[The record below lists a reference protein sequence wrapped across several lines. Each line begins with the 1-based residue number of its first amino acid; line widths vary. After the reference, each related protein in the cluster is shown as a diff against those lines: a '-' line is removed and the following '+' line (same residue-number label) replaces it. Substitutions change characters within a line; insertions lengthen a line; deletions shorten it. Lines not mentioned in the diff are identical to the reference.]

1 MRARERARREGR
13 RQGRGG
19 SAGPGGLGAG
29 CLVALLVAGCAAPF
43 PVGPDYPGLPAD
55 ALPRAGWQ
63 LPPPADGGSGAAP
76 APSGIASPASNEA
89 RAASNALL
97 RTWWQQFDDPVLA
110 GLIASAQGASST
122 LAQAALRIA
131 QARTDLSAAQARALP
146 GIDASV
152 AATRSA
158 ITFAGPVILR
168 TLVQAQAQA
177 SWEIDLF
184 GAIARSREGAVAR
197 LLAREAQWQDAQV
210 ALAAEVG
217 NAYLGLRHCERQLE
231 LTDADARS
239 RTETARLT
247 EITGRAGLQ
256 APASVAL
263 ARASAADAANRRVQQ
278 RTECDVLVKSL
289 VVLTGREEPA
299 LRAQLA
305 ASTARLP
312 QPQRFRVD
320 RMPAEVL
327 RQRPDLAALER
338 ELAAASADIGK
349 AEADRYPS
357 LSLAGS
363 IGPLRSQSG
372 GLTVNATTWSIGPT
386 VNIPLFDGGR
396 RAATV
401 DAARAAY
408 AAAEA
413 AYRERAR
420 VAVREVEEALLRLAA
435 ADEREQFALAAS
447 AGYRQAFEA
456 ADARYKAGLG
466 NLVELEDARR
476 TAVQAD
482 TALAELRRDRLSAW
496 VSLYRAVGGGW
507 EPAAV
512 PAAPSAGASR

>member
-1 MRARERARREGR
+1 MTARASR
-13 RQGRGG
+13 
-19 SAGPGGLGAG
+19 GAG
-29 CLVALLVAGCAAPF
+29 AATCVVALLLGGCAAPF
-43 PVGPDYPGLPAD
+43 PVGPDYQGPPAD
-55 ALPRAGWQ
+55 AMPRSGWQ
-63 LPPPADGGSGAAP
+63 VRAPAAP
-76 APSGIASPASNEA
+76 DKPSPAPDPA
-89 RAASNALL
+89 RAASAELL
-97 RTWWQQFDDPVLA
+97 RDWWLQFDDPVLA

-146 GIDASV
+146 AIDASL

-168 TLVQAQAQA
+168 SLVQAQAQA

-184 GAIARSREGAVAR
+184 GAVARSRESAVAR

-239 RTETARLT
+239 RAETARLT
-247 EITGRAGLQ
+247 GITGSAGLQ
-256 APASVAL
+256 SPADVAL

-299 LRAQLA
+299 LRVQLA
-305 ASTARLP
+305 AATGRLP
-312 QPQRFRVD
+312 QPQRFRVEQL
-320 RMPAEVL
+320 PAEVL

-349 AEADRYPS
+349 AQADRYPS
-357 LSLAGS
+357 LSLAGN

-372 GLTVNATTWSIGPT
+372 GLNVSATTWSIGPSLSL
-386 VNIPLFDGGR
+386 PLFDGGR

-408 AAAEA
+408 TAAEA
-413 AYRERAR
+413 AYRERVR
-420 VAVREVEEALLRLAA
+420 VAVREVEEAMLRLAA
-435 ADEREQFALAAS
+435 TDEREQFALVAA

-456 ADARYKAGLG
+456 AQARHRAGLG

-507 EPAAV
+507 EAPAT
-512 PAAPSAGASR
+512 PTAPSAGASR

>member
-1 MRARERARREGR
+1 MATRAA
-13 RQGRGG
+13 
-19 SAGPGGLGAG
+19 A
-29 CLVALLVAGCAAPF
+29 CLPRMTPLLPALIPLLVAGCAAPF
-43 PVGPDYPGLPAD
+43 TAGPDYQGPPVQAMPAS
-55 ALPRAGWQ
+55 GWQ
-63 LPPPADGGSGAAP
+63 VRAMPKALDGDGPSSPPSD
-76 APSGIASPASNEA
+76 EA
-89 RAASNALL
+89 RAASAELL
-97 RTWWQQFDDPVLA
+97 RTWWQQFDDPVLP
-110 GLIASAQGASST
+110 GLIASAQGASGT

-131 QARTDLSAAQARALP
+131 QARTELSAAQARGLPAL
-146 GIDASV
+146 DASI

-158 ITFAGPVILR
+158 VAVAGPVILR
-168 TLVQAQAQA
+168 SLVQAQAQA

-184 GAIARSREGAVAR
+184 GALARSREGAVAR

-231 LTDADARS
+231 LTEADAKS
-239 RTETARLT
+239 RVETARLT
-247 EITGRAGLQ
+247 AIVGAAGLQ

-263 ARASAADAANRRVQQ
+263 ARASAADASNRRVQQ
-278 RTECDVLVKSL
+278 RTECDVLVKAL
-289 VVLTGREEPA
+289 VVLTGRDEAA

-320 RMPAEVL
+320 RLPAEVL

-357 LSLAGS
+357 LSLSGS
-363 IGPLRSQSG
+363 IGPLRAESG
-372 GLTVNATTWSIGPT
+372 GLTVNATTWSIGPGLS
-386 VNIPLFDGGR
+386 IPLFDGGR
-396 RAATV
+396 RAASV

-408 AAAEA
+408 GAAEM

-420 VAVREVEEALLRLAA
+420 VAVREVEEAMLRLAA
-435 ADEREQFALAAS
+435 ADERERFALDAA

-456 ADARYKAGLG
+456 AQARYRTGLG
-466 NLVELEDARR
+466 NLVVLEDARR

-496 VSLYRAVGGGW
+496 ISLYRAVGGGW
-507 EPAAV
+507 EPPATPPAPPSGAA
-512 PAAPSAGASR
+512 AR

>member
-1 MRARERARREGR
+1 MTPSVPPRLRRL
-13 RQGRGG
+13 
-19 SAGPGGLGAG
+19 AIPCAA
-29 CLVALLVAGCAAPF
+29 ALLLAGCAAPF
-43 PVGPDYPGLPAD
+43 PVGPDYQGPPVD
-55 ALPRAGWQ
+55 AMPRSGWQ
-63 LPPPADGGSGAAP
+63 VRGLAPAAAAAAKDSIPASPGSAAP
-76 APSGIASPASNEA
+76 PSSEV
-89 RAASNALL
+89 RAATGELL

-110 GLIASAQGASST
+110 GLIASAQDASSS

-131 QARTDLSAAQARALP
+131 QARTELTQAQARALP
-146 GIDASV
+146 TLEGSL

-158 ITFAGPVILR
+158 VTFAGPVILR
-168 TLVQAQAQA
+168 SLVQAQAQA

-231 LTDADARS
+231 LTAADAAS
-239 RTETARLT
+239 RVETARLT
-247 EITGRAGLQ
+247 AITGSAGLQ
-256 APASVAL
+256 SPASVAL
-263 ARASAADAANRRVQQ
+263 ARASAADAANRQVQQ

-289 VVLTGREEPA
+289 VVLSGREEPV
-299 LRAQLA
+299 LRQQLS

-349 AEADRYPS
+349 AQAALYPS
-357 LSLAGS
+357 LSLAGN

-372 GLTVNATTWSIGPT
+372 GLTVNASSWSIGPT
-386 VNIPLFDGGR
+386 LNIPLFDGGR
-396 RAATV
+396 RASSV
-401 DAARAAY
+401 EAARIAY
-408 AAAEA
+408 RAAEA
-413 AYRERAR
+413 TYRERAR
-420 VAVREVEEALLRLAA
+420 VAVREVEEAMLRLAA
-435 ADEREQFALAAS
+435 ADEREQFALDAA

-456 ADARYKAGLG
+456 ADARYRAGLG

-507 EPAAV
+507 EA
-512 PAAPSAGASR
+512 PAAPTAGAAR